1 MKITYKNIRNIHLF
15 VMTML
20 FCFAFAVERPTIA
33 RTIKMQN
40 SPTEKKGFKD
50 EDYSSVVLDN
60 KLVTSETFSGFD
72 PTTDS
77 DGVRVPN
84 YLDLDSDND
93 GIQDCADTHTN
104 PVVFHL
110 YAHFDYSFLHL
121 YKQNEIQGSF
131 VCPHTQCHTNYA
143 GELYTNTNIPKSDNT
158 DNLAYDDGKYYVI
171 NNAGNLLYT
180 DDIIAGNFT
189 SLGNA
194 NIGSG
199 GYKNLGVDNGV
210 FYHWRSSGSQIT
222 LYSSTDPVNTGW
234 TSIGTVNGR
243 SLTYMTG
250 GRTYHL
256 RDIAVHES
264 VFYFYYFND
273 DACSSV
279 DCNDE
284 RTLLFRS
291 TTPLSA
297 TPNWQN
303 LGTTLYGNDV
313 YNIAIGSQDLK
324 ALAPPV
330 QDLDIQCPSSTI
342 DLATAHTG
350 TTPPGYSLRWFTN
363 NSHTGMALNP
373 SQIANVAEGT
383 YYAFYY
389 NSSLNCYSP
398 AAEVVVTKENCDLDC
413 LPNSFLSQGGQLY
426 DIQMDTNPFTFV
438 PIGPSYDEQF
448 GYTGAQYN
456 GLGFNPVDG
465 YLYAMRQGSGVGK
478 ILLKIHPATGVIQE
492 LGEVSGIVQAAYL
505 NGDFDESGNYYIK
518 AGNINGMWKVDVV
531 NLTAT
536 PIIFSPAGNYN
547 SSDFTYNIKDGLLYA
562 SRSISGQGTQ
572 LYTIDPSNGNISD
585 VGTPH
590 LPGLTFGAMFSDS
603 EGKVFGA
610 VNGGGLY
617 QFNTTN
623 GEKTLIS
630 DSPSSANNDGA
641 HCLLTPIQFGAD
653 PYVTKTNPETTYIPG
668 QPTVYTV
675 TVGNNGPFGILG
687 VSVTDLVPAGIPA
700 SNVSY
705 TAVTAGGAST
715 NVSGTQIGPI
725 NDEVNLP
732 VGGTVTYTVTVSV
745 PTTFTGELT
754 NTVNLTISDA
764 SSYDT
769 DLTNNEATV
778 TLEEPISHCFTG
790 NCNENAFLFTSDPNT
805 LEYDNLI
812 SGFHSTIAKQ
822 QDGNYLIWGQ
832 GAKPNTFGEHLY
844 APTLITPD
852 NGFNYTGEILKAAL
866 GTRGAT
872 NDGSDQYA
880 ILTTDGLYIWGGG
893 DPISAR
899 KDGMVHRT
907 VKDSQTF
914 DKMTNANIP
923 NANEYGLPQGVNPED
938 VKMMFGSF
946 ATLGIVTCMG
956 EAYVLSHKGNKN
968 GDGTADSTSEYN
980 KWHKVSVSEG
990 VPLRKV
996 VAMRGT
1002 PGAMMALTSDG
1013 KIYTWGTD
1021 TYLGDGT
1028 DKANRLYASEMTL
1041 PAGVVPKMIGMTKAG
1056 STLFIERYN
1065 SYYLLST
1072 TGEVYSLGDNSK
1084 KQLGTF
1090 DTAERTTWVN
1100 VKSTDASTNMTNIVW
1115 ISPNEHDNGGHAT
1128 VTALTSDGKLWGWGM
1143 NHGNMLGVGG
1153 DGAVD
1158 PRYMFGGLDHDEKV
1172 LAIETGGHINTLFK
1186 DCDFKLGYIGHS
1198 SNGSYATYSSSSGSN
1213 SPYFQFNGAK
1223 LTNLCAIYTPPYPEL
1238 IDLTSCPGST
1248 FDLMDALQNTVP
1260 TGYNLEWWTTI
1271 DRQDGTQITD
1281 VSEMA
1286 IGTYYAFFISDE
1298 DECQLIEGE
1307 EVVAS
1312 YYEPTDEEYESCVCY
1327 RDPVISG
1334 SASDTQVGISLIK
1347 GRENLQS
1354 SDNWPQSR
1362 KSGFIALESNKQGMV
1377 VTRIAKTDLG
1387 NIVSP
1392 QEGMMVYDTTDKCL
1406 KIYSDDEWKCF
1417 ATPACP

>member
-1 MKITYKNIRNIHLF
+1 MRKIIKSITLLIILF
-15 VMTML
+15 VG
-20 FCFAFAVERPTIA
+20 VISG
-33 RTIKMQN
+33 N
-40 SPTEKKGFKD
+40 S
-50 EDYSSVVLDN
+50 VQA
-60 KLVTSETFSGFD
+60 
-72 PTTDS
+72 
-77 DGVRVPN
+77 
-84 YLDLDSDND
+84 
-93 GIQDCADTHTN
+93 QDCADNHTN

-110 YAHFDYSFLHL
+110 YPHFDYSFLHL

-131 VCPHTQCHTNYA
+131 VCPHTQCHTSYA
-143 GELYTNTNIPKSDNT
+143 GELYTNTSIPKSGNT

-234 TSIGTVNGR
+234 TSMGTVNGR

-250 GRTYHL
+250 RRTYHL

-273 DACSSV
+273 DACFSV
-279 DCNDE
+279 DCNYE

-350 TTPPGYSLRWFTN
+350 MTPPGYSLRWFTN

-398 AAEVVVTKENCDLDC
+398 AAKVVVTKENCDLDC
-413 LPNSFLSQGGQLY
+413 LPNSFLSQAGQLY

-438 PIGPSYDEQF
+438 PIGQSYDEQF
-448 GYTGAQYN
+448 GASGRAYN

-465 YLYAMRQGSGVGK
+465 YLYAMRIGTGVGRN
-478 ILLKIHPATGVIQE
+478 LLKINPETGVIQE
-492 LGEVSGIVQAAYL
+492 LGIISGIPEGSYL

-536 PIIFSPAGNYN
+536 SIIFSPAGFYN

-572 LYTIDPSNGNISD
+572 LYTIDPSNGNITD

-630 DSPSSANNDGA
+630 ASPSSANNDGA
-641 HCLLTPIQFGAD
+641 HCLLTPIRFGAD

-668 QPTVYTV
+668 QPTVFTV

-687 VSVTDLVPAGIPA
+687 VGVTDLVPAGIPA

-725 NDEVNLP
+725 NDEVSLP
-732 VGGTVTYTVTVSV
+732 VDGTVTYTVTVNV
-745 PTTFTGELT
+745 PSTFTGNLT

-764 SSYDT
+764 SSFDT
-769 DLTNNEATV
+769 NLTNNKATV
-778 TLEEPISHCFTG
+778 TLDEPLNHCVSG

-893 DPISAR
+893 DPNSAR

-914 DKMTNANIP
+914 DKITNANIP

-938 VKMMFGSF
+938 VKMMFGSY
-946 ATLGIVTCMG
+946 ATLSLVTCNG
-956 EAYVLSHKGNKN
+956 QAYVLSHVGNKN
-968 GDGTADSTSEYN
+968 GDGTSDGTGQYN
-980 KWHKVSVSEG
+980 LWHRVMIDATT
-990 VPLRKV
+990 PLNKV

-1002 PGAMMALTSDG
+1002 MSALVALTYEGDL
-1013 KIYTWGTD
+1013 YTWGTD
-1021 TYLGDGT
+1021 TYLGEGSS
-1028 DKANRLYASEMTL
+1028 KANRLYATQMTL
-1041 PAGVVPKMIGMTKAG
+1041 PTGVVPKMIGMTKA
-1056 STLFIERYN
+1056 STATNGVTLN

-1072 TGEVYSLGDNSK
+1072 TGDLYSLGDNSK

-1090 DTAERTTWVN
+1090 DNIERTTWVN
-1100 VKSTDASTNMTNIVW
+1100 VKSTNASTNMSNIVW
-1115 ISPNEHDNGGHAT
+1115 ISPNEHDAAGHAV
-1128 VTALTSDGKLWGWGM
+1128 VTALTADGKLWGWGM
-1143 NHGNMLGVGG
+1143 NHGNMLGTGSN
-1153 DGAVD
+1153 APVD
-1158 PRYMFGGLDHDEKV
+1158 PRYMFGSLGYDEKI

-1198 SNGSYATYSSSSGSN
+1198 SNGSYAKEDTSAGNTSN
-1213 SPYFQFNGAK
+1213 VFKFDGAK
-1223 LTNLCAIYTPPYPEL
+1223 LTNLCAIYTPPFPEVSNMRVCYGETV
-1238 IDLTSCPGST
+1238 DLT
-1248 FDLMDALQNTVP
+1248 DALSNSAP
-1260 TGYNLEWWTTI
+1260 AGYTLEWWTTI
-1271 DRQDGTQITD
+1271 NRTAGTEVTD
-1281 VSEMA
+1281 PTTVTP
-1286 IGTYYAFFISDE
+1286 GTYYAFFARDV
-1298 DECQLIEGE
+1298 DDCPLLDGE
-1307 EVVAS
+1307 EVVVELNPTTVLQQDVQDITISVNNNYS
-1312 YYEPTDEEYESCVCY
+1312 YTVGTVSHPDPLPSGYDVQYTWEYATLDNPTVWDVLDNTTFPGEITVTGVTFSISHATKDIDGIKVRVSAQTVYESPLNPEVIG
-1327 RDPVISG
+1327 PVDCI
-1334 SASDTQVGISLIK
+1334 TQSNEFLIVVK
-1347 GRENLQS
+1347 GAGVITNPMLINQA
-1354 SDNWPQSR
+1354 R
-1362 KSGFIALESNKQGMV
+1362 KN
-1377 VTRIAKTDLG
+1377 
-1387 NIVSP
+1387 
-1392 QEGMMVYDTTDKCL
+1392 
-1406 KIYSDDEWKCF
+1406 
-1417 ATPACP
+1417 

>member
-20 FCFAFAVERPTIA
+20 FCLAFAVERPTIA

-77 DGVRVPN
+77 DGDGIPD
-84 YLDLDSDND
+84 YLDLDDDNDGILDIDECPETSSSFLSYYNSGSYEGDIENWDIIASAQPSTIGNGLSRRLISPHNYMELTGINATNVSQSITNNEYVEYSFTTQNKYSFIKEIGYYTTNYISTGEDTQYHFSVRISKDNFSTNEILLANRAYDASAGTFVVPVQGGKYWMQPNTTYKVRVYFYAVNGGAAATIAHDDFKIYGFIECDND

-778 TLEEPISHCFTG
+778 TLE
-790 NCNENAFLFTSDPNT
+790 
-805 LEYDNLI
+805 
-812 SGFHSTIAKQ
+812 
-822 QDGNYLIWGQ
+822 
-832 GAKPNTFGEHLY
+832 
-844 APTLITPD
+844 
-852 NGFNYTGEILKAAL
+852 
-866 GTRGAT
+866 
-872 NDGSDQYA
+872 
-880 ILTTDGLYIWGGG
+880 
-893 DPISAR
+893 
-899 KDGMVHRT
+899 
-907 VKDSQTF
+907 
-914 DKMTNANIP
+914 
-923 NANEYGLPQGVNPED
+923 
-938 VKMMFGSF
+938 
-946 ATLGIVTCMG
+946 
-956 EAYVLSHKGNKN
+956 
-968 GDGTADSTSEYN
+968 
-980 KWHKVSVSEG
+980 
-990 VPLRKV
+990 
-996 VAMRGT
+996 
-1002 PGAMMALTSDG
+1002 
-1013 KIYTWGTD
+1013 
-1021 TYLGDGT
+1021 
-1028 DKANRLYASEMTL
+1028 NR
-1041 PAGVVPKMIGMTKAG
+1041 
-1056 STLFIERYN
+1056 
-1065 SYYLLST
+1065 
-1072 TGEVYSLGDNSK
+1072 
-1084 KQLGTF
+1084 
-1090 DTAERTTWVN
+1090 
-1100 VKSTDASTNMTNIVW
+1100 
-1115 ISPNEHDNGGHAT
+1115 
-1128 VTALTSDGKLWGWGM
+1128 
-1143 NHGNMLGVGG
+1143 
-1153 DGAVD
+1153 
-1158 PRYMFGGLDHDEKV
+1158 
-1172 LAIETGGHINTLFK
+1172 
-1186 DCDFKLGYIGHS
+1186 
-1198 SNGSYATYSSSSGSN
+1198 
-1213 SPYFQFNGAK
+1213 
-1223 LTNLCAIYTPPYPEL
+1223 
-1238 IDLTSCPGST
+1238 
-1248 FDLMDALQNTVP
+1248 
-1260 TGYNLEWWTTI
+1260 
-1271 DRQDGTQITD
+1271 
-1281 VSEMA
+1281 
-1286 IGTYYAFFISDE
+1286 
-1298 DECQLIEGE
+1298 
-1307 EVVAS
+1307 
-1312 YYEPTDEEYESCVCY
+1312 VCY

-1377 VTRIAKTDLG
+1377 VTRIAKADLG

>member
-1 MKITYKNIRNIHLF
+1 MKITQKYILPI
-15 VMTML
+15 VML
-20 FCFAFAVERPTIA
+20 FAMTWSK
-33 RTIKMQN
+33 T
-40 SPTEKKGFKD
+40 
-50 EDYSSVVLDN
+50 VLA
-60 KLVTSETFSGFD
+60 
-72 PTTDS
+72 
-77 DGVRVPN
+77 
-84 YLDLDSDND
+84 
-93 GIQDCADTHTN
+93 QADCADIHTN

-110 YAHFDYSFLHL
+110 FHPNHGVSNDFLRL
-121 YKQNEIQGSF
+121 FKQNDIAGDF
-131 VCPHTQCHTNYA
+131 VCPDTQCSA
-143 GELYTNTNIPKSDNT
+143 GPTGQLYKPTNISALNNVDNI
-158 DNLAYDDGKYYVI
+158 AYDNGNYYVVD
-171 NNAGNLLYT
+171 NAGNLLFT
-180 DDIIAGNFT
+180 DDIITANFT
-189 SLGNA
+189 NLGNA

-210 FYHWRSSGSQIT
+210 FYHWWASGSQIR
-222 LYSSTDPVNTGW
+222 LYSSSNPVSGW
-234 TSIGTVNGR
+234 TLMGAVNGR

-256 RDIAVHES
+256 RDIAVHEG
-264 VFYFYYFND
+264 VFYFYYVND
-273 DACSSV
+273 DACPSI

-284 RTLLFRS
+284 RTLLFS
-291 TTPLSA
+291 SANPLSA

-303 LGTTLYGNDV
+303 LGYTLFGDGVN
-313 YNIAIGSQDLK
+313 NIAIGSQDLK

-363 NSHTGMALNP
+363 NSHTGTALNP

-438 PIGPSYDEQF
+438 PIGQSYDEQF
-448 GYTGAQYN
+448 GTSGGQYN

-465 YLYAMRQGSGVGK
+465 YLYAMRQGDGVGK

-492 LGEVSGIVQAAYL
+492 LGEVSGIVQAAYV

-518 AGNINGMWKVDVV
+518 GPNINGMWKVDVV
-531 NLTAT
+531 NLTGT
-536 PIIFSPAGNYN
+536 PIIFSPAGFYS

-630 DSPSSANNDGA
+630 TSPSSANNDGA
-641 HCLLTPIQFGAD
+641 HCLLTPIRFGAD

-668 QPTVYTV
+668 QSTVYTV

-687 VSVTDLVPAGIPA
+687 VGVTDLVPAGIPA

-732 VGGTVTYTVTVSV
+732 VDGTVTYTVTVSV

-764 SSYDT
+764 SSFDT

-778 TLEEPISHCFTG
+778 TLE
-790 NCNENAFLFTSDPNT
+790 
-805 LEYDNLI
+805 
-812 SGFHSTIAKQ
+812 
-822 QDGNYLIWGQ
+822 
-832 GAKPNTFGEHLY
+832 
-844 APTLITPD
+844 
-852 NGFNYTGEILKAAL
+852 
-866 GTRGAT
+866 
-872 NDGSDQYA
+872 
-880 ILTTDGLYIWGGG
+880 
-893 DPISAR
+893 
-899 KDGMVHRT
+899 
-907 VKDSQTF
+907 
-914 DKMTNANIP
+914 
-923 NANEYGLPQGVNPED
+923 
-938 VKMMFGSF
+938 
-946 ATLGIVTCMG
+946 
-956 EAYVLSHKGNKN
+956 
-968 GDGTADSTSEYN
+968 
-980 KWHKVSVSEG
+980 
-990 VPLRKV
+990 
-996 VAMRGT
+996 
-1002 PGAMMALTSDG
+1002 
-1013 KIYTWGTD
+1013 
-1021 TYLGDGT
+1021 
-1028 DKANRLYASEMTL
+1028 NR
-1041 PAGVVPKMIGMTKAG
+1041 
-1056 STLFIERYN
+1056 
-1065 SYYLLST
+1065 
-1072 TGEVYSLGDNSK
+1072 
-1084 KQLGTF
+1084 
-1090 DTAERTTWVN
+1090 
-1100 VKSTDASTNMTNIVW
+1100 
-1115 ISPNEHDNGGHAT
+1115 
-1128 VTALTSDGKLWGWGM
+1128 
-1143 NHGNMLGVGG
+1143 
-1153 DGAVD
+1153 
-1158 PRYMFGGLDHDEKV
+1158 
-1172 LAIETGGHINTLFK
+1172 
-1186 DCDFKLGYIGHS
+1186 
-1198 SNGSYATYSSSSGSN
+1198 
-1213 SPYFQFNGAK
+1213 
-1223 LTNLCAIYTPPYPEL
+1223 
-1238 IDLTSCPGST
+1238 
-1248 FDLMDALQNTVP
+1248 
-1260 TGYNLEWWTTI
+1260 
-1271 DRQDGTQITD
+1271 
-1281 VSEMA
+1281 
-1286 IGTYYAFFISDE
+1286 
-1298 DECQLIEGE
+1298 
-1307 EVVAS
+1307 
-1312 YYEPTDEEYESCVCY
+1312 VCY

-1392 QEGMMVYDTTDKCL
+1392 QEGMMVYDMTDKCL

-1417 ATPACP
+1417 NVPACP

>member
-1 MKITYKNIRNIHLF
+1 MRKIIKSITLLIILF
-15 VMTML
+15 VG
-20 FCFAFAVERPTIA
+20 VI
-33 RTIKMQN
+33 
-40 SPTEKKGFKD
+40 SGD
-50 EDYSSVVLDN
+50 SVQA
-60 KLVTSETFSGFD
+60 
-72 PTTDS
+72 
-77 DGVRVPN
+77 
-84 YLDLDSDND
+84 
-93 GIQDCADTHTN
+93 QDCVDTHIN

-110 YAHFDYSFLHL
+110 FAPDDSDVLEI
-121 YKQNEIQGSF
+121 YKQNELQGSF

-143 GELYTNTNIPKSDNT
+143 GELCAYTSIPKSNNVT
-158 DNLAYDDGKYYVI
+158 NLAYDDGNYYVVD
-171 NNAGNLLYT
+171 NSGNLLFT

-210 FYHWRSSGSQIT
+210 FYHWWSSGSQIT

-234 TSIGTVNGR
+234 TSMGTVNGR
-243 SLTYMTG
+243 SLTYTTD

-264 VFYFYYFND
+264 VFYFYYVND

-363 NSHTGMALNP
+363 NSHTGTALNP

-438 PIGPSYDEQF
+438 PIGQSYDEQF
-448 GYTGAQYN
+448 GTSGRQYN

-465 YLYAMRQGSGVGK
+465 YLYAMRQGDGVGK

-572 LYTIDPSNGNISD
+572 LYTIDPSNGNITD

-630 DSPSSANNDGA
+630 ASPSSANNDGA
-641 HCLLTPIQFGAD
+641 HCLLTPIRFGAD

-668 QPTVYTV
+668 QSTVYTV

-732 VGGTVTYTVTVSV
+732 VDGTVTYTVTVSV

-769 DLTNNEATV
+769 DLTNNTATV
-778 TLEEPISHCFTG
+778 TLEEPLNHCVSDD
-790 NCNENAFLFTSDPNT
+790 CNENAFLFTSDPNT

-812 SGFHSTIAKQ
+812 SGFHSSIAKQ
-822 QDGNYLIWGQ
+822 RDGNYLIWGQ
-832 GAKPNTFGEHLY
+832 GAKPNTYGEHLY
-844 APTLITPD
+844 EPTLIIPE
-852 NGFNYTGEILKAAL
+852 NGFNYTGDILKATL
-866 GTRGAT
+866 GTGGAT
-872 NDGSDQYA
+872 NDGHDQYA
-880 ILTTDGLYIWGGG
+880 VITTDGLYIWGGG
-893 DPISAR
+893 NNTIASR
-899 KDGMVHRT
+899 LNQLVHGS
-907 VKDSQTF
+907 VKNTITF
-914 DKMTNANIP
+914 DKMTDVNITNADP
-923 NANEYGLPQGVNPED
+923 ATGLPVGVAPTE
-938 VKMMFGSF
+938 VKMLFGSY
-946 ATLGIVTCMG
+946 ATLGIVTCTG
-956 EAYVLSHKGNKN
+956 EAYVISHKGNKN
-968 GDGTADSTSEYN
+968 GDGSTDGASEYN

-1056 STLFIERYN
+1056 NGVNQVGLS

-1072 TGEVYSLGDNSK
+1072 TGELYSLGDNSK

-1090 DTAERTTWVN
+1090 DTVERTTWVN

-1115 ISPNEHDNGGHAT
+1115 ISPNEHDAAGHAT
-1128 VTALTSDGKLWGWGM
+1128 VTALSADGKLWGWGM
-1143 NHGNMLGVGG
+1143 NHGNMLGTGSN
-1153 DGAVD
+1153 DPVD
-1158 PRYMFGGLDHDEKV
+1158 PVYMFGGLDHNEKV
-1172 LAIETGGHINTLFK
+1172 LAIETGGHINTIFK

-1198 SNGSYATYSSSSGSN
+1198 SNGSYAINETNTGSYSTV
-1213 SPYFQFNGAK
+1213 FKFDGAK
-1223 LTNLCAIYTPPYPEL
+1223 LTNLCAIYTPPYPEVSNMRVCYGETV
-1238 IDLTSCPGST
+1238 DLTDAVLNST
-1248 FDLMDALQNTVP
+1248 PA
-1260 TGYNLEWWTTI
+1260 GYTLEWWTTI
-1271 DRQDGTQITD
+1271 DRTAGTEVTD
-1281 VSEMA
+1281 PTTVTP
-1286 IGTYYAFFISDE
+1286 GTYYAFFARDV
-1298 DECQLIEGE
+1298 DDCPLLDGE
-1307 EVVAS
+1307 EVVVEQNATTVLQQDVPDVTISANNDYS
-1312 YYEPTDEEYESCVCY
+1312 YTVGTVSYPDPLPSGYSVQYTWEYATADNPTVWNVLDNTTFPGEITLTGSTFSISHATKDIDGIKVRVSAQTVYESPLNPEVIG
-1327 RDPVISG
+1327 PVDCI
-1334 SASDTQVGISLIK
+1334 TQSNEFLIVVK
-1347 GRENLQS
+1347 GAGVITNPMLINQA
-1354 SDNWPQSR
+1354 R
-1362 KSGFIALESNKQGMV
+1362 KN
-1377 VTRIAKTDLG
+1377 
-1387 NIVSP
+1387 
-1392 QEGMMVYDTTDKCL
+1392 
-1406 KIYSDDEWKCF
+1406 
-1417 ATPACP
+1417 